1 MHQVDYDDGDP
12 VWVLREGEPLVP
24 GVLAWERLGVGNR
37 CEAWLGWSQP
47 RWCAVVVKVP
57 RPHQVAHPRALNS
70 LAREAG
76 ALVDNPHPVLPR
88 LYGCDLEG
96 PLPHVVI
103 EYVDGPALDE
113 LIDEEGPLDGTS
125 VALLG
130 TQLLAALVPL
140 HARGI
145 AHLDVKPD
153 NVVVRDGRPVLVDF
167 GGARELGSRQPP
179 GRPVGTRG
187 YAAPEM
193 EACEPITAAMD
204 VYGVGATLA
213 EALTGCQPGEPGWLV
228 EESSATDPV
237 AGVVARL
244 LATDPARRPD
254 VPAALELL
262 ASTLP
267 PDQEPWPAAARPAA
281 QVTAG

>member
-1 MHQVDYDDGDP
+1 MHPMEYDDGDP
-12 VWVLREGEPLVP
+12 VWLLSEGEPLVP
-24 GVLAWERLGVGNR
+24 SVLAWERLGVGNR
-37 CEAWLGWSQP
+37 CEAWLAWSVP

-57 RPHQVAHPRALNS
+57 RPHQVAHPRAVNS
-70 LAREAG
+70 LAREAS
-76 ALVDNPHPVLPR
+76 ALIDNPHPVLPR
-88 LYGCDLEG
+88 LYGSDLEG

-113 LIDEEGPLDGTS
+113 LIDEEGPLDRTS

-145 AHLDVKPD
+145 AHLDMKPD

-167 GGARELGSRQPP
+167 GGARLLGSQQPP

-213 EALTGCQPGEPGWLV
+213 EALTGCQPTEGGDSLGQSW
-228 EESSATDPV
+228 SSADPV

-244 LATDPARRPD
+244 MSTDPAGRPD
-254 VPAALELL
+254 VAGALELL
-262 ASTLP
+262 AGALP
-267 PDQEPWPAAARPAA
+267 PDHEPWPRAARPAA
-281 QVTAG
+281 QVL